1 MAEEQVL
8 ILDKNVQDAVD
19 AQNELEE
26 QQVAAEPENKEPEYE
41 VPDKFKDKSIQDVS
55 KSYEELEKKL
65 GRQAQELG
73 DTRKLADD
81 LLRQELEK
89 NRQTQA
95 QQEEQPKEF
104 DYDNP
109 LESVRKMIQQEL
121 RPVRDELKANQDIST
136 RDKLV
141 QQHPDYMDI
150 AASPEFS
157 DWVNSSP
164 IRADLYRRAND
175 QLEYNAAV
183 ELLDT
188 WKALN
193 PKKEAPSKAETQK
206 VTKQKINE
214 LSTESGSTGQ
224 TSTKTFSRRELI
236 NLRATNPNKYYE
248 MADEIRQAY
257 SEGRVR

>member
-1 MAEEQVL
+1 MAEEQVV
-8 ILDKNVQDAVD
+8 ILDKEVQDMVQE
-19 AQNELEE
+19 QNAPEE

-81 LLRQELEK
+81 LLRQELDK

-109 LESVRKMIQQEL
+109 LESVRKIIQQEL
-121 RPVRDELKANQDIST
+121 GPVRDELKANQDVST
-136 RDKLV
+136 RDKLA
-141 QQHPDYMDI
+141 QQHPDYMTI

-193 PKKEAPSKAETQK
+193 PAKETPSKAETQK

-248 MADEIRQAY
+248 MAEEIRDAY
-257 SEGRVR
+257 ATGRVR

>member
-1 MAEEQVL
+1 MTEEKVL
-8 ILDKNVQDAVD
+8 ILDKNVQDVVD
-19 AQNELEE
+19 AQSQPEE
-26 QQVAAEPENKEPEYE
+26 QQVAAGPENKESEYE
-41 VPDKFKDKSIQDVS
+41 VPDKFKDKSIEDVS

-65 GRQAQELG
+65 GRQAKELG

-81 LLRQELEK
+81 LLRQELDK
-89 NRQTQA
+89 NKQTSA
-95 QQEEQPKEF
+95 QELEEPTEF

-109 LESVRKMIQQEL
+109 LESVKKVIQQEL
-121 RPVRDELKANQDIST
+121 APVREQLQANRDVST
-136 RDKLV
+136 RDKLA

-164 IRADLYRRAND
+164 IRVDLYRRAND

-193 PKKEAPSKAETQK
+193 PAKETPSKANTQK

-248 MADEIRQAY
+248 MADEIRDAY
-257 SEGRVR
+257 ANGRVR

>member
-8 ILDKNVQDAVD
+8 ILDKNVQDTVD

-41 VPDKFKDKSIQDVS
+41 VPDKFKDKSIADVS

-81 LLRQELEK
+81 LLRQELDK

-121 RPVRDELKANQDIST
+121 RPVRDELKANQDVST
-136 RDKLV
+136 RDKLE
-141 QQHPDYMDI
+141 QQHPDYMTI

-164 IRADLYRRAND
+164 IRVDLYRRAND

-193 PKKEAPSKAETQK
+193 PAKETPSKAETQK

>member
-109 LESVRKMIQQEL
+109 LESVRKIIQQEL

-193 PKKEAPSKAETQK
+193 PAKETPSKAETQK

-236 NLRATNPNKYYE
+236 NLRATNPNKYYD

>member
-1 MAEEQVL
+1 MAEEKVL
-8 ILDKNVQDAVD
+8 ILDQDVQNQVNAHL
-19 AQNELEE
+19 QQEE
-26 QQVAAEPENKEPEYE
+26 EISQEPENTESEYK
-41 VPDKFKDKSIQDVS
+41 VPDKFKDKSVEDVA

-65 GRQAQELG
+65 GRQAKELG

-81 LLRQELEK
+81 LLRQELDK
-89 NRQTQA
+89 NKQTSA
-95 QQEEQPKEF
+95 QELEEPTEF

-109 LESVRKMIQQEL
+109 LESVKKVIQQEL
-121 RPVRDELKANQDIST
+121 APVREQLQANRDIST
-136 RDKLV
+136 RDKLAK
-141 QQHPDYMDI
+141 QHPDYMDI

-164 IRADLYRRAND
+164 IRVDLYRRAND

-193 PKKEAPSKAETQK
+193 PKKETPSKAETQK

-236 NLRATNPNKYYE
+236 NLRATNPSKYYE
-248 MADEIRQAY
+248 MADEIRDAY
-257 SEGRVR
+257 ANGRVR

>member
-8 ILDKNVQDAVD
+8 ILDKNVQDVVD
-19 AQNELEE
+19 AQNQPEE

-41 VPDKFKDKSIQDVS
+41 VPDKFKDKSIADVS

-89 NRQTQA
+89 NRQTTA
-95 QQEEQPKEF
+95 QKIEEPTQF

-109 LESVRKMIQQEL
+109 LESVKKVIQQEL
-121 RPVRDELKANQDIST
+121 APVREQLKATQDVST
-136 RDKLV
+136 RDKLA

-164 IRADLYRRAND
+164 IRVDLYRRAND

-193 PKKEAPSKAETQK
+193 PAKETPSKAETQK

-248 MADEIRQAY
+248 MAEEIRDAY
-257 SEGRVR
+257 ATGRVR

>member
-8 ILDKNVQDAVD
+8 ILDKNVQDTVD
-19 AQNELEE
+19 AQNEPEE

-81 LLRQELEK
+81 LLRQELDK

-95 QQEEQPKEF
+95 QQQEQPKEF

-121 RPVRDELKANQDIST
+121 GPVRDELKANQDVST
-136 RDKLV
+136 RDKLE
-141 QQHPDYMDI
+141 QQHPDYMNI

-193 PKKEAPSKAETQK
+193 PAKETPSKAETQK

-214 LSTESGSTGQ
+214 LSTESGSSGQ

-248 MADEIRQAY
+248 MAEEIRDAY
-257 SEGRVR
+257 ATGRVR

>member
-8 ILDKNVQDAVD
+8 ILDRNVQDAVD
-19 AQNELEE
+19 AQNEPEE
-26 QQVAAEPENKEPEYE
+26 EQVAAEPENKEPEYE
-41 VPDKFKDKSIQDVS
+41 VPDKFKDKSIADVS

-81 LLRQELEK
+81 LLRQELDK

-95 QQEEQPKEF
+95 QNTEEPTEF

-109 LESVRKMIQQEL
+109 LESVKKLIQKEL
-121 RPVRDELKANQDIST
+121 SPVREQLQANRDIST
-136 RDKLV
+136 RDKLAT
-141 QQHPDYMDI
+141 QHPDYLDI
-150 AASPEFS
+150 ASSPEFS

-248 MADEIRQAY
+248 MAEEIRDAY
-257 SEGRVR
+257 ATGRVR

>member
-1 MAEEQVL
+1 M
-8 ILDKNVQDAVD
+8 
-19 AQNELEE
+19 
-26 QQVAAEPENKEPEYE
+26 
-41 VPDKFKDKSIQDVS
+41 
-55 KSYEELEKKL
+55 
-65 GRQAQELG
+65 AQE
-73 DTRKLADD
+73 T
-81 LLRQELEK
+81 
-89 NRQTQA
+89 
-95 QQEEQPKEF
+95 EEPTEF

-121 RPVRDELKANQDIST
+121 NPVREQLKATQDIST
-136 RDKLV
+136 RDKLA

-150 AASPEFS
+150 ASSPEFS

-164 IRADLYRRAND
+164 IRQDLYRRAND

-183 ELLDT
+183 ELIDT

-193 PKKEAPSKAETQK
+193 PKKEVSSKDQSQK

-214 LSTESGSTGQ
+214 LSTESGSSGQ

-248 MADEIRQAY
+248 MADEIREAY
-257 SEGRVR
+257 ATGRVR

>member
-8 ILDKNVQDAVD
+8 ILDKNVQDTV
-19 AQNELEE
+19 NENL
-26 QQVAAEPENKEPEYE
+26 QTDGGLTVEPEQSKETEYE
-41 VPDKFKDKSIQDVS
+41 IPDKFKDKSVQDIS
-55 KSYEELEKKL
+55 KSYQELEKKL
-65 GRQAQELG
+65 GRQAKELG

-81 LLRQELEK
+81 LLRQELDK
-89 NRQTQA
+89 NQQTSA
-95 QQEEQPKEF
+95 QNIEEPTEF

-109 LESVRKMIQQEL
+109 LESVKKVIQQEL
-121 RPVRDELKANQDIST
+121 APVREQLQANRDVST
-136 RDKLV
+136 RDKLA

-164 IRADLYRRAND
+164 IRADLYKRAND

-193 PKKEAPSKAETQK
+193 PAKETPSKAETQK

-224 TSTKTFSRRELI
+224 TSTKTYSRRELI

-248 MADEIRQAY
+248 MADEIRNAY
-257 SEGRVR
+257 ATGRVR

>member
-1 MAEEQVL
+1 MAEEQVV
-8 ILDKNVQDAVD
+8 ILDKEVQDMVQE
-19 AQNELEE
+19 QNAPEE

-81 LLRQELEK
+81 LLRQELDK

-109 LESVRKMIQQEL
+109 LESVRKIIQQEL
-121 RPVRDELKANQDIST
+121 GPVRDELKANQDVST
-136 RDKLV
+136 RDKLE
-141 QQHPDYMDI
+141 QQHPDYMTI

-193 PKKEAPSKAETQK
+193 PAKETPSKAETQK

-236 NLRATNPNKYYE
+236 NLRATNPSKYYE
-248 MADEIRQAY
+248 MAEEIRDAY
-257 SEGRVR
+257 ATGRVR

>member
-8 ILDKNVQDAVD
+8 ILDKNVQDTVD

-41 VPDKFKDKSIQDVS
+41 VPDKFKDKSIADVS

-81 LLRQELEK
+81 LLRQELDK

-121 RPVRDELKANQDIST
+121 RPVRDELKANQDVST
-136 RDKLV
+136 RDKLE
-141 QQHPDYMDI
+141 QQHPDYMTI

-193 PKKEAPSKAETQK
+193 PAKEAPSKAETQK

>member
-8 ILDKNVQDAVD
+8 ILDKSVQDTVD

-26 QQVAAEPENKEPEYE
+26 QQIAAEPENKEPEYE
-41 VPDKFKDKSIQDVS
+41 VPDKFKDKSIADVS

-65 GRQAQELG
+65 GRQAKELG

-81 LLRQELEK
+81 LLRQELDK
-89 NRQTQA
+89 NKQTSA
-95 QQEEQPKEF
+95 QDTEEPTEF

-109 LESVRKMIQQEL
+109 LESVKKVIQQEL
-121 RPVRDELKANQDIST
+121 APVREQLQANRDIST
-136 RDKLV
+136 RDKLA

-164 IRADLYRRAND
+164 IRADLYKRAND

-193 PKKEAPSKAETQK
+193 PKRGTPSNVQTQRA
-206 VTKQKINE
+206 TKQKINE

-236 NLRATNPNKYYE
+236 NLRATNPNKYYD

>member
-8 ILDKNVQDAVD
+8 ILDKNVQDTVD

-41 VPDKFKDKSIQDVS
+41 VPDKFKDKSIADVS

-81 LLRQELEK
+81 LLRQELDK

-121 RPVRDELKANQDIST
+121 RPVRDELKANQDVST
-136 RDKLV
+136 RDKLE
-141 QQHPDYMDI
+141 QQHPDYMTI

-193 PKKEAPSKAETQK
+193 PAKETPSKAETQK